1 MENNV
6 VSVMLWG
13 EEVGKLYWD
22 ERNKRAV
29 FNYHPD
35 FIKKGVEIAP
45 LTASVKGPAAKG
57 MPILGNRERFI
68 KVFHRSWQIHCLTG
82 GVTWSSTNGRHKTIS
97 PSANSRR

>member
-1 MENNV
+1 
-6 VSVMLWG
+6 MLWG

-35 FIKKGVEIAP
+35 FIRKGVEIAP
-45 LTASVKGPAAKG
+45 LTASVKGSAAKG
-57 MPILGNRERFI
+57 MPILGNKEKIYQGLPPF
-68 KVFHRSWQIHCLTG
+68 WQIHCLTG
-82 GVTWSSTNGRHKTIS
+82 GVTWYSTNGRHKTIF

>member
-45 LTASVKGPAAKG
+45 LTGP
-57 MPILGNRERFI
+57 
-68 KVFHRSWQIHCLTG
+68 LTEAVSG
-82 GVTWSSTNGRHKTIS
+82 AISTPFLMKSG
-97 PSANSRR
+97 